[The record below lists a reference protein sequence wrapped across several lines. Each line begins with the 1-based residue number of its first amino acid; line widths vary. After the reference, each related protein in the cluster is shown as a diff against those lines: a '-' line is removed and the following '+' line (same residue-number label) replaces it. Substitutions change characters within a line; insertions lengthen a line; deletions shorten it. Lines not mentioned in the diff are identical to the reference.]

1 MRPATPRGRMRG
13 FTLVELMVVIGI
25 VAILAAFAA
34 PNLGLMIKRQRIK
47 TAAFDVFASL
57 TFARSEAIKRNTT
70 VTLTPVA
77 GGTNWAQGWQITD
90 ANNNVLR
97 DQKGWDNVTVAGP
110 ATVGFAGSGR
120 LAAGAGVPFALSG
133 GSYGATVYP
142 GDLRCVTLDLSGRAV
157 SKAGACGP

>member
-1 MRPATPRGRMRG
+1 MRPASLRGRMRG
-13 FTLVELMVVIGI
+13 FTLVEMMVVMGI

-57 TFARSEAIKRNTT
+57 TFARSEAIKRNNM

-77 GGTNWAQGWQITD
+77 NDWARGWQITD

-97 DQKGWDNVTVAGP
+97 DQKGWDNVTVTGP
-110 ATVGFAGSGR
+110 ATVGFSGSGR
-120 LAAGAGVPFALSG
+120 LAAGAGTPFALTG
-133 GSYGATVYP
+133 GAYGATVYS
-142 GDLRCVTLDLSGRAV
+142 GDYRCVTLDLSGRAV
-157 SKAGACGP
+157 SKAGAC